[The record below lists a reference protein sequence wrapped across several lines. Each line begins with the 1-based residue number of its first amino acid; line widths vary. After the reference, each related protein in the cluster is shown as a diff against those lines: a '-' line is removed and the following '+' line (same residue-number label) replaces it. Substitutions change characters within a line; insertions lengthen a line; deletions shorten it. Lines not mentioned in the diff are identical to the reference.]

1 MTFYLVAR
9 NNHEHAA
16 KSSRRS
22 RRSRPQGNIECAPIY
37 PLSAGQ
43 TLRRERGRRR
53 REESGGCLAVILFN
67 VNFRCAHVAL
77 GKLLVSFFMTRLISS
92 LFRKNIDINIFECVC
107 VCICSLS
114 LLLSFFWLP
123 TTFDNVNSIEHSRKP
138 TRAAILFVV
147 LVVVVVALNFHL
159 LYIFL
164 YISLCVCVYA
174 CGSLLCPLAAFVAA
188 SSLSICRKCSKH
200 HLIDVETTELPAFP
214 SLPLPL
220 LSLFLPLFSLSVP
233 LFPSVPLAAL
243 DTCRMSLSF

>member
-16 KSSRRS
+16 KAAEEEEEAAPRATLNV
-22 RRSRPQGNIECAPIY
+22 PQSTHCQPGKLY
-37 PLSAGQ
+37 VV
-43 TLRRERGRRR
+43 RKKRRR
-53 REESGGCLAVILFN
+53 GEEVGCLAVILFN

-77 GKLLVSFFMTRLISS
+77 GKLLVSFFMTRLIFS
-92 LFRKNIDINIFECVC
+92 LYRKNIDINIFECVC

-147 LVVVVVALNFHL
+147 LLVVVVALNFHL

-164 YISLCVCVYA
+164 YIFLSVCVCA
-174 CGSLLCPLAAFVAA
+174 CGRCILPTCCLCGSLEFVN
-188 SSLSICRKCSKH
+188 LSQ
-200 HLIDVETTELPAFP
+200 
-214 SLPLPL
+214 
-220 LSLFLPLFSLSVP
+220 
-233 LFPSVPLAAL
+233 
-243 DTCRMSLSF
+243 MQ

>member
-1 MTFYLVAR
+1 MSTQAK
-9 NNHEHAA
+9 AA
-16 KSSRRS
+16 EEAEEAAPRATLNV
-22 RRSRPQGNIECAPIY
+22 PQSTHCQPGKLYVE
-37 PLSAGQ
+37 
-43 TLRRERGRRR
+43 RERGRRR

-92 LFRKNIDINIFECVC
+92 LYRKNLDINKFECVC

-123 TTFDNVNSIEHSRKP
+123 ATFDNVNSIEHSRKP

-164 YISLCVCVYA
+164 YIFLSVCVCA
-174 CGSLLCPLAAFVAA
+174 CGRCTLPTCCLCGSLEFVN
-188 SSLSICRKCSKH
+188 LSQ
-200 HLIDVETTELPAFP
+200 
-214 SLPLPL
+214 
-220 LSLFLPLFSLSVP
+220 
-233 LFPSVPLAAL
+233 
-243 DTCRMSLSF
+243 MQ

>member
-1 MTFYLVAR
+1 MSTQAK
-9 NNHEHAA
+9 AA
-16 KSSRRS
+16 EEEEETAPRATLNV
-22 RRSRPQGNIECAPIY
+22 PQSTHCQPGKLYVE
-37 PLSAGQ
+37 
-43 TLRRERGRRR
+43 RERGRRR

-92 LFRKNIDINIFECVC
+92 LYKKNIDIYMFECVC

-114 LLLSFFWLP
+114 LLLSFFFWLP

-164 YISLCVCVYA
+164 YIFLCVCVCLWEVYSA
-174 CGSLLCPLAAFVAA
+174 HLLPLWQPRVCQFVANA
-188 SSLSICRKCSKH
+188 VNI
-200 HLIDVETTELPAFP
+200 I
-214 SLPLPL
+214 
-220 LSLFLPLFSLSVP
+220 
-233 LFPSVPLAAL
+233 
-243 DTCRMSLSF
+243 